1 MGDLTVRVC
10 MGDYV
15 VEDRLLRFRGVVQI
29 GDCLNARVA
38 FPGASIPVVHVGEV
52 YRLRGRT
59 LEEGEELRITLGKV
73 DVWVRHNPHFRGR
86 SSRSPFIDT
95 RFLAMAG
102 LMVAVG
108 TWVDAAEAWLAH
120 QPANE
125 ASHGGGAA
133 LKRLVERV
141 REPVARQQVAA
152 VRVRRDVRG
161 WVEHVQPIADGP
173 RHLADDSA
181 SRTAFYRWYRSVV
194 PVDAM
199 ARPASERLAQDVT
212 DGVARRTL
220 ANAAYNADRFES
232 AAWHYQMLTWAD
244 QADGGALLGLARAQ
258 RRRGRHASEI
268 QVYRRILGTWED
280 HPGALAGLSTALG
293 RMGRLDEAGAMLEQL
308 QIVAPDD
315 PYTDMTAA
323 TLAAL
328 EGRKVDALE
337 ALDRAV
343 LSRGQ
348 LAPDQQIELRR
359 DLALD
364 PAFASLR
371 MDKRLRALL
380 RRHLGAAA
388 PRPVR

>member
-15 VEDRLLRFRGVVQI
+15 VEDRLLRFRGVAWI
-29 GDCLNARVA
+29 GDCLNAHVA
-38 FPGASIPVVHVGEV
+38 FPGASIPVVRVGEV

-73 DVWVRHNPHFRGR
+73 DVWVRHHARFRGP
-86 SSRSPFIDT
+86 SGSSPFIDT
-95 RFLAMAG
+95 RFLAVAA

-108 TWVDAAEAWLAH
+108 SWVDAAEAWIAH
-120 QPANE
+120 QPATE
-125 ASHGGGAA
+125 TSHGGAA

-152 VRVRRDVRG
+152 VRVRRDARG
-161 WVEHVQPIADGP
+161 RVEHVQRIADGP
-173 RHLADDSA
+173 RHLPDDSA

-194 PVDAM
+194 PADPM
-199 ARPASERLAQDVT
+199 ARAASERLAVDVT

-244 QADGGALLGLARAQ
+244 QVDGGALLGLARSQ

-268 QVYRRILGTWED
+268 QVYRRILATWED
-280 HPGALAGLSTALG
+280 HPGALAGLTTALG
-293 RMGRLDEAGAMLEQL
+293 RMGRLDEAAATLEQL
-308 QIVAPDD
+308 QTVAPED
-315 PYTDMTAA
+315 PYTEMTAA

-328 EGRKVDALE
+328 EGRNVDALD

-364 PAFASLR
+364 PGFASLR
-371 MDKRLRALL
+371 KDKRLRALL